1 MLSSESRNINY
12 QLQLTN
18 YYLPM
23 HFFGLFLGVITL
35 FIIGLGFIW
44 VIRGERYF
52 GYLWWPYVMGL
63 GILLILVSSVI
74 TQTWGSA
81 LLGAFG
87 ASLIWG
93 STELKE
99 QAIRAE
105 IGWYPFNARKILPP
119 FAKIIGNWKAPHL

>member
-1 MLSSESRNINY
+1 MNW
-12 QLQLTN
+12 
-18 YYLPM
+18 
-23 HFFGLFLGVITL
+23 FGFLVGIATL

-52 GYLWWPYVMGL
+52 GYLWWPYVMGA
-63 GILLILVSSVI
+63 GIVTVI
-74 TQTWGSA
+74 ASLFLSNTWISA

-105 IGWYPFNARKILPP
+105 LGWYPFRGLKILPP
-119 FAKIIGNWKAPHL
+119 FAAIIRKWKAPSL